1 MDKIKESKTI
11 DKLVYA
17 YEPLAYYFGMKP
29 NEFWNCTYREV
40 VLFCEI
46 NSMRKNDNFKA
57 NINLQEAVTN
67 KLIQA
72 DGMNK
77 RPKIVPLRKMFEE
90 LFG

>member
-1 MDKIKESKTI
+1 
-11 DKLVYA
+11 
-17 YEPLAYYFGMKP
+17 MKP
-29 NEFWNCTYREV
+29 NEFWDCTYREV
-40 VLFCEI
+40 ALFCEI